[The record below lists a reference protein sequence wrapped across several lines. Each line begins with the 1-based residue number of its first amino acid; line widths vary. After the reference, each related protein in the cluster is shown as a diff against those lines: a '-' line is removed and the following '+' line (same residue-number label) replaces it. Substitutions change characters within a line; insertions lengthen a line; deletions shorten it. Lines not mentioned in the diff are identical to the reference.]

1 MLKHED
7 ELYFKKSLFDKIP
20 SISID
25 VAVMERSNNI
35 QCKTLN
41 CGWTDIGSWDKY
53 FEIFPQ
59 DKNNNNIIQVES
71 KNNNIKT
78 SERIVATIGIKDL
91 NIIDNKDAILIKKRL

>member
-1 MLKHED
+1 MYKIKNKDINEVIYRWRKKFSNSIRKFEPLIAKFCDLNLKNSKMLKHED

-53 FEIFPQ
+53 FEGAA
-59 DKNNNNIIQVES
+59 
-71 KNNNIKT
+71 
-78 SERIVATIGIKDL
+78 R
-91 NIIDNKDAILIKKRL
+91 